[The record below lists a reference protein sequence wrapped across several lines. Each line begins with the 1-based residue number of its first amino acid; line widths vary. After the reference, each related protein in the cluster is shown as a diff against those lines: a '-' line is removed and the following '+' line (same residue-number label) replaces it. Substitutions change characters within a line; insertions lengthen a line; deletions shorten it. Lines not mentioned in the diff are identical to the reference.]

1 MDKALS
7 YLALARKAGLIEL
20 GEEPVGAI
28 TRAGKAALVIV
39 SSDASGHTWRRA
51 NSFVAGTEKQCLKLP
66 FTKAEVGM
74 AVGRQELAIGA
85 ITDPALAVSFAQ
97 ALPDGA
103 AKAVLP
109 ALEEKTLRQKKRRQ
123 EARAHQRNVRK
134 GKKQD

>member
-1 MDKALS
+1 METLDCIKTRRS
-7 YLALARKAGLIEL
+7 IRKFTDR
-20 GEEPVGAI
+20 PVD
-28 TRAGKAALVIV
+28 RAVLEKLVNIAAF
-39 SSDASGHTWRRA
+39 SPSWK
-51 NSFVAGTEKQCLKLP
+51 NSQPVRY
-66 FTKAEVGM
+66 V
-74 AVGRQELAIGA
+74 A